1 MLTWQEHAVLKPPT
15 PDELAM
21 MAPEQVLELHTSF
34 HAAIRNAANDPLNCG
49 FKMPHWEQ
57 ADALVTGED
66 ATNEL
71 IVLGGNRSGK
81 TIYGAQSVIRAAIS
95 NPGSTIFVFAQNAEV
110 SVRQVQAA
118 VYDWLPPDLR
128 KTSRSQ
134 GHYVSYKRQTGFS
147 GQSIILKNESQIVFK
162 HYSQFQQDQSILEG
176 AELGSFEENGAPN
189 WGVWLDEYLLGP
201 ELVNTLRFRLATRN
215 AKMLLTFTP
224 VFGYTATVREFLH
237 NADTIKQVPAE
248 LLDGERVPVTQRSK
262 LRDASVI
269 YFHSQNNPFGGY
281 ERIKNDLEGRSRE
294 EILTRAY
301 GVPVRSST
309 TVFPMFSRESNVVPH
324 DQIPTTDVT
333 RFQLIDPGGSKNWAC
348 LWVAV
353 DASGS
358 WWIYREYPDDMDW
371 AVWKEGSWSPGPGAR
386 GRGLG
391 IRDYVKLFY
400 ELEGG
405 TVTEH
410 DDGRITTDTS
420 MHGEKIHERI
430 IDPRMCKIQTPSKN
444 GGSESILSNLDDYDF
459 ICQPALIPGGDRG
472 HEIEQGLQAMNNLLA
487 YDRTKPIDSVNRPRL
502 FVSEKCANFIT
513 AMAEYNT
520 EGGLKMPWKDFIDCA
535 RYGAITGIYPG
546 ENFIEPETSTR
557 QMPSYGA
564 PTRTRN
570 IDW

>member
-1 MLTWQEHAVLKPPT
+1 MLTWQEHPVLKPPT
-15 PDELAM
+15 PEELAM
-21 MAPEQVLELHTSF
+21 MEPEQVLDLHTSF
-34 HAAIRNAANDPLNCG
+34 HAAIRNAADDPLNCG
-49 FKMPHWEQ
+49 FKMPHWEK

-81 TIYGAQSVIRAAIS
+81 TIYGAQSVIRAATS

-118 VYDWLPPDLR
+118 VYDWLPPELR
-128 KTSRSQ
+128 KTSRSK

-147 GQSIILKNESQIVFK
+147 GSSIIFPNESQLVFK

-176 AELGSFEENGAPN
+176 AELGSFEENDAPN

-201 ELVNTLRFRLATRN
+201 ELINTLRFRLATRN

-224 VFGYTATVREFLH
+224 IYGYTATVREYLH
-237 NADTIKQVPAE
+237 QAETQEQVPAE
-248 LLDGERVPVTQRSK
+248 LLEGERVPVTQRSK

-281 ERIKNDLEGRSRE
+281 ERIKSDLEGRSRE

-324 DQIPTTDVT
+324 ADIPAADVT
-333 RFQLIDPGGSKNWAC
+333 RYQLIDPGGSKNWCC

-358 WWIYREYPDDMDW
+358 WWIYREYPDDEDW
-371 AVWKEGSWSPGPGAR
+371 AVWKEGNWSPGPGAR

-400 ELEGG
+400 RLEGG

-410 DDGRITTDTS
+410 DDGRITTDTTL
-420 MHGEKIHERI
+420 HGETIQERI
-430 IDPRMCKIQTPSKN
+430 IDPRMCKIQTPSKD

-459 ICQPALIPGGDRG
+459 ICLPSLIPGGDRAQ
-472 HEIEQGLQAMNNLLA
+472 EIEQGLQAMNNLMA
-487 YDRTKPIDSVNRPRL
+487 YDRTKPVDSVNRPR
-502 FVSEKCANFIT
+502 FYVSEKCANLIT
-513 AMAEYNT
+513 AMAEYNL

-535 RYGAITGIYPG
+535 RYGAITGIYHG
-546 ENFIEPETSTR
+546 ENFVEPAA
-557 QMPSYGA
+557 QAQQAPSYGA
-564 PTRTRN
+564 PTSKRN
-570 IDW
+570 LDW